1 MDIANTIDQLETQI
15 NILEDEIGN
24 KSNEIV
30 RNYKRKL
37 GILKTALSINIQ
49 QNKVKLYNNI
59 DVDDIVNSEERSNYI
74 E

>member
-59 DVDDIVNSEERSNYI
+59 DVDDINDSEERSYL
-74 E
+74 